1 MSHNDLYS
9 LPAAEKLHII
19 ETLWDKLNDEDIE
32 SPQWHQD
39 VLMERK
45 TLYDQGK
52 LKLISLDDL
61 KKTSDDTIRAL
72 CNAIGQK

>member
-9 LPAAEKLHII
+9 LPAAEKLHIL

-45 TLYDQGK
+45 ALYDQGK

-61 KKTSDDTIRAL
+61 KKNLR
-72 CNAIGQK
+72 